1 MELDLLRPGVVAA
14 ERRAF
19 HSSLSVGD
27 IENLYGDA
35 CVDALERRFQG
46 VAELAAYV
54 RRHVHNRAI
63 TLKYSPAVARRVAVD
78 AGDQAD
84 AVAGPHEQAI
94 QGEAVALLYEFMAE
108 QCHED
113 RNVAWLLANG
123 YRPAQI
129 ARRLEIPRAQATADC
144 KRLRSSLE
152 RFVALQTRPAAI
164 CARRREDLLTWQR
177 TGRMPLALRWHLR
190 WHHGCALAV
199 RDARQEVQHA
209 VLPLVPAAAALQ
221 RVGLLQR
228 AWQSIVTHRLVPA
241 AHTAAARARR
251 LAPAGG
257 GSAAAGAGAVKA
269 VAIIGAGVAA
279 VHALAAAPAHHPH
292 HAGARIVAHAASDTT
307 STPTVTSPIVATT
320 PVPQSTTP
328 TTTISS
334 TSTTSTT
341 TPATPVAPDSG
352 ASTPPSSSA
361 TTTTSAPAQ
370 QSASPASPSGDA
382 ATASAPS
389 GGGGGGTGSSLG
401 AGGTPP

>member
-1 MELDLLRPGVVAA
+1 M
-14 ERRAF
+14 
-19 HSSLSVGD
+19 
-27 IENLYGDA
+27 
-35 CVDALERRFQG
+35 DALERRFEG

-84 AVAGPHEQAI
+84 AVAGPHEHAI
-94 QGEAVALLYEFMAE
+94 QSEAVAVLYEFLAE
-108 QCHED
+108 QSHED

-123 YRPAQI
+123 YRPAQV
-129 ARRLEIPRAQATADC
+129 ARRLQIPRAQATADC

-152 RFVALQTRPAAI
+152 RFVGLQTRPAAI
-164 CARRREDLLTWQR
+164 CARRREDLLTWQE

-190 WHHGCALAV
+190 WHHGCGLAV
-199 RDARQEVQHA
+199 RDAREEVQHA
-209 VLPLVPAAAALQ
+209 LLPLVPAAAALR
-221 RVGLLQR
+221 RVGFVQR
-228 AWQSIVTHRLVPA
+228 AWRSIVTHRLVPA
-241 AHTAAARARR
+241 AHTAATRARR

-257 GSAAAGAGAVKA
+257 GSAAAGAGAIKA

-279 VHALAAAPAHHPH
+279 VHAITAAPDRPSHHTRPP
-292 HAGARIVAHAASDTT
+292 IVAHAAADTT
-307 STPTVTSPIVATT
+307 TTAVVTTPVVSTPVA
-320 PVPQSTTP
+320 VPQSTTP

-341 TPATPVAPDSG
+341 TPAAPVAPDSG

-382 ATASAPS
+382 ASASAPS
-389 GGGGGGTGSSLG
+389 GGGGGETGSSLG